1 MPHKWAN
8 PMGNISAQ
16 RKSKITIG
24 NELYTLTY
32 YELYHGRHDINKWY
46 LNTWTTP
53 LWYEASNLGLWDHH
67 NIPAERTNK
76 LVMVMIVCTYV
87 HVTFTYIPAFF
98 YSCYNRRCIFQLQY
112 IANIDHRTL
121 IPEPQYYI
129 STIFYW
135 RKCTVPVR
143 QPLALL
149 VAPGSCVKYWMLA
162 VLNSLWRHPLPEQDK
177 NLHIFMF
184 FNWHSGTKGIFNKVW
199 TLYSVTHVYKV
210 ILSFLQK
217 SSLAEYACENHSKM
231 GLNFSNFKELY
242 TSADKRNF
250 F

>member
-112 IANIDHRTL
+112 IANTDHRTL

-177 NLHIFMF
+177 NLPGECGCWSWFENGKQGAGRWPDSKWSQEWMK
-184 FNWHSGTKGIFNKVW
+184 SGQWCSKGVSGKYRIEIEGRFDR
-199 TLYSVTHVYKV
+199 L
-210 ILSFLQK
+210 L
-217 SSLAEYACENHSKM
+217 C
-231 GLNFSNFKELY
+231 
-242 TSADKRNF
+242 
-250 F
+250 